1 MTRPG
6 GNSASAADTRLAAS
20 LTGAVDLSGVRN
32 RVEAQKEAEKRRTGP
47 VGAAPGGGARTSVD
61 VDESTFEEEV
71 LNRSMQVPVVLE
83 LISSRAPTEMTAT
96 LSALADSSGGTW
108 VHARAD
114 VDTSPGIAQALQAQA
129 VPHVSAIAAGR
140 PLAQFEETQ
149 PEETLRQWI
158 AAVLQA
164 TEGKLSGPAPAED
177 YEAVAGEAEDPER
190 DAAEAALADGDLALA
205 EERFVALAESRKG
218 DHTLLEALRF
228 VQASLRL
235 ESDDY
240 GDGVVPT
247 ALRSADRAL
256 LTGEA
261 ATAFD
266 ILVSAIRVSAG
277 DDKKALRERLL
288 ELFDAR
294 PVDDPEVLTGRRNL
308 ASALY

>member
-1 MTRPG
+1 M
-6 GNSASAADTRLAAS
+6 
-20 LTGAVDLSGVRN
+20 
-32 RVEAQKEAEKRRTGP
+32 
-47 VGAAPGGGARTSVD
+47 
-61 VDESTFEEEV
+61 
-71 LNRSMQVPVVLE
+71 
-83 LISSRAPTEMTAT
+83 
-96 LSALADSSGGTW
+96 
-108 VHARAD
+108 
-114 VDTSPGIAQALQAQA
+114 
-129 VPHVSAIAAGR
+129 
-140 PLAQFEETQ
+140 
-149 PEETLRQWI
+149 
-158 AAVLQA
+158 
-164 TEGKLSGPAPAED
+164 
-177 YEAVAGEAEDPER
+177 
-190 DAAEAALADGDLALA
+190 
-205 EERFVALAESRKG
+205 AESRKG